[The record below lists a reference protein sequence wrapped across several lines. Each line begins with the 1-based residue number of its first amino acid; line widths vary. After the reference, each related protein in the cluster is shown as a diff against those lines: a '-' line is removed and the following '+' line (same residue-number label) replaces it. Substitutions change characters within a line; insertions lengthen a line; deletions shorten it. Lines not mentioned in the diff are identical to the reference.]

1 MVALAAGLALSGCT
15 AAPPQAP
22 VTHFGELRLG
32 RPAEAPPPRM
42 AVSGPQPVPSPASRA
57 PVLRP
62 RTLAPVEPAPV
73 LPVGLDTAAA
83 RISGYL
89 NSAGFALEQRPE
101 GGGRLLSATRMGAPQ
116 ALGAEA
122 VCGLEALHRPDI
134 ASTELTVRL
143 TPAPGGVQ
151 VETSTHFV
159 EVDTRLLSG
168 ELARQ
173 TCRSRGVLEAA
184 VRRAALAG

>member
-1 MVALAAGLALSGCT
+1 M
-15 AAPPQAP
+15 
-22 VTHFGELRLG
+22 
-32 RPAEAPPPRM
+32 
-42 AVSGPQPVPSPASRA
+42 
-57 PVLRP
+57 
-62 RTLAPVEPAPV
+62 EPAPV

-143 TPAPGGVQ
+143 TPAPAGGPAAPP
-151 VETSTHFV
+151 THCV
-159 EVDTRLLSG
+159 PADTRRRAGALP
-168 ELARQ
+168 RQ
-173 TCRSRGVLEAA
+173 TCRARGVREAA